1 MSKSSQEGTLSDW
14 DQLLAAVEANQ
25 EDLPHVGG
33 LRAQLAERVAGIRTL
48 QTERDLLRM
57 ELQGTTPRLQQALAK
72 GRDLASRLRA
82 FVRSTY
88 GIHSDKLIE
97 FGIKPLGR
105 KKWPEGRLPTYRG
118 SE

>member
-1 MSKSSQEGTLSDW
+1 MSRNSQEGTLSGW
-14 DQLLAAVEANQ
+14 DQLLEAVEANQ
-25 EDLPHVGG
+25 EDLPHAGS
-33 LRAQLAERVAGIRTL
+33 LRGQLAESVAGVRTL

-57 ELQGTTPRLQQALAK
+57 DLQSTTPRLQQALTR

-82 FVRSTY
+82 YVRSTY

-97 FGIKPLGR
+97 FGIKPLR
-105 KKWPEGRLPTYRG
+105 PRTRPGRLPMYRR